1 MRSAG
6 IHAACDLLR
15 LAQTMPAQRNTARV
29 VIRAATIFVL
39 LNFTTA
45 TTDAVAQPAQVIVT
59 GLEGPVAFAR
69 NPWDPAVWY
78 VAQQNGVIWTIR
90 NGVRVSTPFL
100 NLSGSISFGGERGL
114 LGLAFAPDFLT
125 SGRFYVNFTNPQG
138 HTVVARFLRS
148 DANWDLA
155 DPASRKDLV
164 WSTGLPRIERTAG
177 NHNGGCLAFGPDG
190 YLYVAVGDSGGGGD
204 PANAAQNPA
213 ELRGKILRI
222 DVNVPLTHP
231 NGFVVPGDNPFVDDV
246 PVDALP
252 EIWAFG
258 LRNPWKMSFDN
269 PALGGTGAL
278 LIGDV
283 GQHAREEVDFEPAG
297 QGGRNYGWANREG
310 LIPFDPARPVA
321 FQPLISPIHDYDRSS
336 GASVTGGYVYRGSRR
351 PAERGRY
358 FFADFISGR
367 VWSFLISG
375 GAATNLVEH
384 TAALGGFDVLGNVS
398 GFGEDAAGELYIL
411 NYTAGTI
418 VALHPLTSPANLR
431 VIR

>member
-1 MRSAG
+1 MRHRRPAATRALCASAVFTVLG
-6 IHAACDLLR
+6 LLCAAHAA
-15 LAQTMPAQRNTARV
+15 
-29 VIRAATIFVL
+29 
-39 LNFTTA
+39 
-45 TTDAVAQPAQVIVT
+45 AQPGQVIVS
-59 GLEGPVAFAR
+59 GLEAPVAFAR
-69 NPWDPAVWY
+69 HPGDPAVWY
-78 VAQQNGVIWTIR
+78 IAQQNGVIWTIR
-90 NGVRVSTPFL
+90 NGVRVTTPFL
-100 NLSGSISFGGERGL
+100 NLSGSISSGGERGL
-114 LGLAFAPDFLT
+114 LGLAFPPDYLT
-125 SGRFYVNFTNPQG
+125 SGRFYVNFTNPDG
-138 HTVVARFLRS
+138 HTVVARFLRQS
-148 DANWDLA
+148 TNWDLA
-155 DPASRKDLV
+155 DPSSRKDLV
-164 WSTGLPRIERTAG
+164 WSTGLALIVRTAG

-204 PANAAQNPA
+204 PANAAQNPG

-222 DVNVPLTHP
+222 DVDVALDHP
-231 NGFVVPGDNPFVDDV
+231 NGFAVPADNPFVDDV

-258 LRNPWKMSFDN
+258 LRNPWKISFDN

-283 GQHAREEVDFEPAG
+283 GQGAREEVNLEPAG

-310 LIPFDPARPVA
+310 SIAFDPTRTVA
-321 FQPLISPIHDYDRSS
+321 FQPLVSPIHDYPRTS

-351 PAERGRY
+351 PSERGRY

-375 GAATNLVEH
+375 GTAMNLVEH
-384 TAALGGFDVLGNVS
+384 TAALGGFNVVGNVS
-398 GFGEDAAGELYIL
+398 GFGEDASGELYIL

-418 VALHPLTSPANLR
+418 VAIHAPHLPSNVR